1 MPRIGAHISAAGG
14 ASNAPKNAALEEC
27 ETFQFFIGSPKSY
40 TVKPVS
46 DEEVAAF
53 QALVKE
59 HSFKDYFVHAPYL
72 INLASKNNR
81 TRHGSIALLRKNLEE
96 ASKLGVKGV
105 MFHTGSGKDHDNKE
119 DAIAMATQSI
129 NKILDGYTGS
139 TKLLIE
145 NAAGAGATLGV
156 TFKEVGQ
163 LLKGVDAKDKMGVC
177 LDTAHAF
184 GSGYDF
190 RDPKATD
197 RALNEFAKEIGMKN
211 LLVVQANDSKVEC
224 GSNKDRHE
232 HIGDGF
238 IGKAAFQYLINHPK
252 LKSKPW
258 ILETEPDKRKQDL
271 ALLKKMRG

>member
-1 MPRIGAHISAAGG
+1 MPLIGAHISAAGG

-40 TVKPVS
+40 NFKPIAK
-46 DEEVAAF
+46 EEVAAF

-59 HSFKDYFVHAPYL
+59 YSFKDYFVHAPYL
-72 INLASKNNR
+72 VNLASKNNR
-81 TRHGSIALLRKNLEE
+81 TRHGSIGLLRKNLEE

-105 MFHTGSGKDHDNKE
+105 MFHTGSGKDHDTKE
-119 DAIAMATQSI
+119 DAIAMAIQSI

-156 TFKEVGQ
+156 SFAEVGQ

-184 GSGYDF
+184 GSGYDWT
-190 RDPKATD
+190 DPKATD

-232 HIGDGF
+232 HIGEGF
-238 IGKAAFQYLINHPK
+238 IGKAAFTYLIKHPK